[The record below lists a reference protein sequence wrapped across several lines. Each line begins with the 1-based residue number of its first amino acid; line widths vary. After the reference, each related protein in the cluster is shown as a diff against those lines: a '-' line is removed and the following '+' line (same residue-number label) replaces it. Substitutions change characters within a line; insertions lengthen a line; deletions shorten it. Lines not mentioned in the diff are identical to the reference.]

1 MKKVLKRI
9 ADWSTRKKSL
19 YFSLAV
25 FAGYTAVNLV
35 LNWKGVSVDEILTE
49 KVFDL
54 LKTVIIASGALS
66 GAKIVKGEE
75 KGAE

>member
-1 MKKVLKRI
+1 MRKFLNKVRE
-9 ADWSTRKKSL
+9 WNTRKKSL
-19 YFSLAV
+19 YFALV
-25 FAGYTAVNLV
+25 FTAGYTAANLV
-35 LNWKGVSVDEILTE
+35 LNWKGVSVDDVLTE

-75 KGAE
+75 KGVE

>member
-1 MKKVLKRI
+1 MKKFLKRVL
-9 ADWSTRKKSL
+9 DWSTRKKSL
-19 YFSLAV
+19 YFALV
-25 FAGYTAVNLV
+25 CFAGYTAVNLV

-49 KVFDL
+49 KVMDL

-75 KGAE
+75 KGVE